1 MSTDNQSNQLSNEM
15 KRPSYL
21 PPTPTL
27 TRPTSVWGL
36 EDFSKPP
43 RLFIV
48 QALSGPPIKPPFAD
62 GDIIVVSGSKIIKI
76 GNFETPYSFTPLYFF
91 VDYLALN
98 PNSVKPFIKD
108 RSFDPNSIIAKKA
121 RAFIREQVVG
131 GSPDQVIKY
140 VTNLNFIHIIHNE
153 EIGEIPV
160 HNSFNRGTFKVGQ
173 SLIGLI
179 QDRRDAVDVPFTHR
193 YRAISRMIQGK
204 GTTTFPALDI
214 KNDPEP
220 FVTEDQYHRYEKLSK
235 YLEEL
240 KSTGELQTEI
250 DDIQEGDDAANE
262 KKF

>member
-1 MSTDNQSNQLSNEM
+1 MSTDNQLSTQLQ
-15 KRPSYL
+15 RPSYL
-21 PPTPTL
+21 PPAVD
-27 TRPTSVWGL
+27 RPQSVWGL

-43 RLFIV
+43 RLFVV
-48 QALSGPPIKPPFAD
+48 QALSKPPIKPPFKD
-62 GDIIVVSGSKIIKI
+62 GDIIVVSGGKIIKI
-76 GNFETPYSFTPLYFF
+76 GDFETPFSFTPLYFF

-98 PNSVKPFIKD
+98 PNDVKPFIKE
-108 RSFDPNSIIAKKA
+108 RSFDPNSLIAKKA
-121 RAFIREQVVG
+121 RAFTREQVVG
-131 GSPDQVIKY
+131 AAPDQVIKY
-140 VTNLNFIHIIHNE
+140 VTNLNFIHIIHND

-160 HNSFNRGTFKVGQ
+160 HNSFNRGTYKVGQ

-193 YRAISRMIQGK
+193 YRAISRMIPGK

-220 FVTEDQYHRYEKLSK
+220 FVTAEQYPRYEKLSK

-240 KSTGELQTEI
+240 KSVGELETDI
-250 DDIQEGDDAANE
+250 DDISTTGDDAANE